1 MKKSTITKVQ
11 VGAVALTAVLTISAC
26 GAGAAN
32 STSQENAE
40 GVGSGSAEASE
51 GTLRVGTALNQMPW
65 SYYDDAHE
73 PAGIDVELCT
83 EIGKRLGMDTEFVNL
98 EFQGLIPGLQANRF
112 DASCAG
118 IYITPER
125 EDVVSLIPYLTS
137 GLSVV
142 MQKDS
147 DKSVASF
154 DDLCGLAVSVLQGSS
169 QEKALQEQNEKCE
182 GEGAEALQITAFDG
196 QPLALQELRN
206 SRVDAFAASDQLS
219 GYFSTEY
226 EDLEVVVNGVN
237 PIDVGIAVPKD
248 NPELLNEFETALQE
262 MSDDG
267 TYEEILTKWGIED
280 SAHPD
285 LG

>member
-1 MKKSTITKVQ
+1 MRKPMITKVQ
-11 VGAVALTAVLTISAC
+11 IGTIALAAVLTLSAC
-26 GAGAAN
+26 GANAGSSN
-32 STSQENAE
+32 SQENAQ
-40 GVGSGSAEASE
+40 GVSPGGADASG
-51 GTLRVGTALNQMPW
+51 GTLRIGTALNQMPW
-65 SYYDDAHE
+65 SYYDADHK

-98 EFQGLIPGLQANRF
+98 DFQGLIPGLQADRF

-118 IYITPER
+118 MYITPER

-142 MQKDS
+142 MKKDNE
-147 DKSVASF
+147 KSVAGF
-154 DDLCGLAVSVLQGSS
+154 DDLCGLDVSVLQGSS
-169 QEKALQEQNEKCE
+169 QEKALREQSEKCQ
-182 GEGAEALQITAFDG
+182 GKGAEGLRIVAFDG

-237 PIDVGIAVPKD
+237 PIDVGIAIPK
-248 NPELLNEFETALQE
+248 NNAELMGKFETALQE
-262 MSDDG
+262 IADDG
-267 TYEEILTKWGIED
+267 TYEQILTKWGIED
-280 SAHPD
+280 SAHPN